1 MHGGSA
7 LHWGM
12 QDFRRLLV
20 WQRAHAFA
28 LDVRRVTDAFPRVG
42 YADLKSQL
50 RRAAESIVS
59 HIVEDCAASSRKEF
73 ARFLDISIKSTSEVD
88 YQLQLARDLGV
99 LRHARWK
106 PLAQEVVELR
116 KMLSALR
123 RTVLD
128 AAEFRTPAPMTKLER
143 RGTKPEDPAVK
154 PEYAAPR
161 PGYESTKPEGQDLST
176 DDSY

>member
-1 MHGGSA
+1 M
-7 LHWGM
+7 
-12 QDFRRLLV
+12 
-20 WQRAHAFA
+20 
-28 LDVRRVTDAFPRVG
+28 G
-42 YADLKSQL
+42 YTDLKSQL
-50 RRAAESIVS
+50 RRSAESIVTN
-59 HIVEDCAASSRKEF
+59 IVEGCGASSRKEF

-128 AAEFRTPAPMTKLER
+128 AAQFRTPMTNVGAR
-143 RGTKPEDPAVK
+143 VTKPEEGTGPD
-154 PEYAAPR
+154 
-161 PGYESTKPEGQDLST
+161 GLSTKPEGQGLST

>member
-1 MHGGSA
+1 MRGGSA
-7 LHWGM
+7 LQWAM

-42 YADLKSQL
+42 YTDLKSQL
-50 RRAAESIVS
+50 RRAAESIVTN
-59 HIVEDCAASSRKEF
+59 IVEGCGASSRKEF
-73 ARFLDISIKSTSEVD
+73 ARFLDMSIKSTSEVD

-99 LRHARWK
+99 LCHARWK

-128 AAEFRTPAPMTKLER
+128 AAQFQTRPRVTILDAR
-143 RGTKPEDPAVK
+143 VTKPQEGT
-154 PEYAAPR
+154 E
-161 PGYESTKPEGQDLST
+161 PGGQSTKPEGQDLNT

>member
-1 MHGGSA
+1 M
-7 LHWGM
+7 
-12 QDFRRLLV
+12 
-20 WQRAHAFA
+20 
-28 LDVRRVTDAFPRVG
+28 G

-73 ARFLDISIKSTSEVD
+73 ARFLDISIKSASEVD

-116 KMLSALR
+116 TMLAALR

-128 AAEFRTPAPMTKLER
+128 AAEFRTRAPMTKLR
-143 RGTKPEDPAVK
+143 ARGTKPEARATGLEGPAMK
-154 PEYAAPR
+154 PGDAAMQPDVQ
-161 PGYESTKPEGQDLST
+161 STKPEGQDLST